1 MGNKLD
7 RFDLYEIIDPLKGV
21 VKRKSCIRIFKKKK
35 MRVSVSKYM
44 ERMGSRLG
52 YMNLSDLT
60 DKSDRIITE
69 LRREWEINVILDE

>member
-52 YMNLSDLT
+52 DMNISDL
-60 DKSDRIITE
+60 SDRIITE
-69 LRREWEINVILDE
+69 LRREWEINEILDK